1 MKIGLAKGRIEKNF
15 CNYLKDKKVIKND
28 LEKTRKLIIQN
39 GNYQF
44 CLLKSDD
51 IINLLLNNCID
62 IGILG
67 SDVIEEINNNKIE
80 TLTSINNSICYFA
93 LAALKSKKIDDI
105 KTIATKYPNTSLKLL
120 KQINMECNIIKMN
133 GSLEIAPN
141 LEYADAIIDLVE
153 TGNTLKENNLEEKIR
168 FNNITTQI
176 IKVKNNENEEIKKL
190 IKKLK

>member
-15 CNYLKDKKVIKND
+15 CNYLKDKEIIKND

-39 GNYQF
+39 GDYQF
-44 CLLKSDD
+44 CLLKSED

-67 SDVIEEINNNKIE
+67 SDVIEEIGNNKIE
-80 TLTSINNSICYFA
+80 TLTSINSVCYFA
-93 LAALKSKKIDDI
+93 LATLKNKKIEEI
-105 KTIATKYPNTSLKLL
+105 KTIATKYPNTAIKLL

-168 FNNITTQI
+168 FNNINTQI
-176 IKVKNNENEEIKKL
+176 IKIKNNENEEIKRL